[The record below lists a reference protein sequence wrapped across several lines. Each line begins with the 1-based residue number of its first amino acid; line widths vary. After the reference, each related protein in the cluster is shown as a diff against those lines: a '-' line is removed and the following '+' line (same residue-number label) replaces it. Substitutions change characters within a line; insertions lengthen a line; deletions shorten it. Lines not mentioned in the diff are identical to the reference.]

1 MITHFNKL
9 SFESVMEGIS
19 VENVDIPV
27 ESGIIHLKASIYYTK
42 DTPLKSPFIIVATGL
57 LGDRKSFFPK
67 FFITKFALAGFYVLC
82 YDHRA
87 HGETAYQ
94 TGKNW
99 IKLLPKTFEDI
110 HEVISYILE
119 KHSFRLLEDQI
130 FLFGR
135 SYAGAML
142 LTQGFSDV
150 RAKKII
156 ALATRHDYRTIKQ
169 KFPEHCIDF
178 MSCKNYLKYDPESNN
193 KRIFLAH
200 CKNDKEIEFFNVYKI
215 KEHLGLS
222 DDNILI
228 FETGGH
234 SFRDHRDEVAEKA
247 IEFLKRL

>member
-1 MITHFNKL
+1 
-9 SFESVMEGIS
+9 MEDIII
-19 VENVDIPV
+19 ENLDIPV
-27 ESGIIHLKASIYYTK
+27 DSGKIQLKASIYYTN
-42 DTPLKSPFIIVATGL
+42 DTPNKSPFMIVATGL

-67 FFITKFALAGFYVLC
+67 FFINKFTKAGLYVLC

-87 HGETAYQ
+87 HGETAIQ

-119 KHSFRLLEDQI
+119 KQSERLLDDQI

-142 LTQGFSDV
+142 LTQGFSDK

-156 ALATRHDYRTIKQ
+156 ALATRYDYRTIKQ
-169 KFPEHCIDF
+169 RFPENCIDF
-178 MSCKNYLKYDPESNN
+178 MSCKNYLKYDPEENN

-200 CKNDKEIEFFNVYKI
+200 CKDDKEIEFFNILKI
-215 KEHLGLS
+215 KEHLGL
-222 DDNILI
+222 DDENILI

-234 SFRDHRDEVAEKA
+234 SFRDHRDQVAEKA
-247 IEFLKRL
+247 IEFLQRI